1 MSEERAM
8 RALAGLRW
16 LRQRHRASG
25 AAAPR
30 TEARRPR
37 ALDGF
42 LRWSE

>member
-1 MSEERAM
+1 M

-25 AAAPR
+25 TAPAAPR
-30 TEARRPR
+30 CGLKPGARA